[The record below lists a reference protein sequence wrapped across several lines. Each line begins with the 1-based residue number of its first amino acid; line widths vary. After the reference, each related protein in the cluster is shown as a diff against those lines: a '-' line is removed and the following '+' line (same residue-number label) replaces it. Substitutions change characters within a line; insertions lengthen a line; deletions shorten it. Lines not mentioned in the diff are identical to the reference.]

1 MGSVGA
7 PEIVLPISQ
16 IQFPAFVFPKKFHF
30 IRNFDIMF
38 PNYRF
43 QSDAIIFLRLLPFFP
58 LNIDKSLT
66 FSISEYGT
74 DDGRLP

>member
-30 IRNFDIMF
+30 IIHLYQRVMF
-38 PNYRF
+38 RASTTDF
-43 QSDAIIFLRLLPFFP
+43 VFRHHVSQLPF
-58 LNIDKSLT
+58 
-66 FSISEYGT
+66 SI
-74 DDGRLP
+74 